1 MNGPREY
8 YAKWNKSEKDKYLM
22 ISYMQSK
29 TQNETKTDS

>member
-1 MNGPREY
+1 MDGPRGY

-29 TQNETKTDS
+29 MQNKTKTHS